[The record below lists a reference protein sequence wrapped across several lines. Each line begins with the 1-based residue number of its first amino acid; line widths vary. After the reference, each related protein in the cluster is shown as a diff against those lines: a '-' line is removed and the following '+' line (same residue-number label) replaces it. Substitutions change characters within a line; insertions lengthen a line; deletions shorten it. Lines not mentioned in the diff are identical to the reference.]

1 MRKDAK
7 PTLWILVLL
16 APVFTLGA
24 DAPEKEVDDGIDV
37 YFRDV
42 DLSALSAQDL
52 EVYMGED
59 PGESTLLDRAFP
71 DAPPQISHTVE
82 DMLPITRGSNDC
94 MDCHHP
100 DQATDED
107 DLPLPDSHFERPV
120 MTSGEKGEAMAWK
133 VKGYQKGSDVAGTR
147 FNCTMCHAPQA
158 TNVKTPKSSFA
169 RTKPSRSK

>member
-1 MRKDAK
+1 MRNKAK
-7 PTLWILVLL
+7 PMLWILMLL

-42 DLSALSAQDL
+42 DLTALSAQAL
-52 EVYMGED
+52 EVYIGED
-59 PGESTLLDRAFP
+59 PGESTRLDRAFP
-71 DAPPQISHTVE
+71 GAPPQISHTVE

-100 DQATDED
+100 DEATGED
-107 DLPLPDSHFERPV
+107 DLPLPESHFETPV
-120 MTSGEKGEAMAWK
+120 MTSGEEGEAVLWK

-158 TNVKTPKSSFA
+158 TNVKTLKSRFV
-169 RTKPSRSK
+169 RTERGSAK